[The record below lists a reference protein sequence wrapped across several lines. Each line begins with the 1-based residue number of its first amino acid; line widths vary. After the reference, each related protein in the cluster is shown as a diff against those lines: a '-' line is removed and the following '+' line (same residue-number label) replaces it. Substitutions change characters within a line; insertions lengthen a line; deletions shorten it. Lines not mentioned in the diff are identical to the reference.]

1 MKRLQKTLFMAFFI
15 SMAIMPFQMNANT
28 LPVAGSTPL
37 ENPIESARA
46 QVLLSRLEQIK
57 SMDKSDISQTE
68 KKALRQETKSIKKE
82 LKQISGGVYLSV
94 GTIIIILL
102 LLLILL

>member
-1 MKRLQKTLFMAFFI
+1 MKRLQKTLFIAFFI
-15 SMAIMPFQMNANT
+15 SMAILPFQMSANN

-37 ENPIESARA
+37 ENPIEAARA

-57 SMDKSDISQTE
+57 VMDKSAISTNE
-68 KKALRQETKSIKKE
+68 KKALKQETKSIKKE

-94 GTIIIILL
+94 GTIIVI
-102 LLLILL
+102 LLILLILL